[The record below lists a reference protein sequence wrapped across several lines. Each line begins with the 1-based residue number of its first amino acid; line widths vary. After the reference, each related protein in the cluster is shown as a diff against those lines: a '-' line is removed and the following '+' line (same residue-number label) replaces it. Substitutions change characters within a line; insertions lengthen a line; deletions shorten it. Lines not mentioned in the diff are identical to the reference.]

1 MKNVSFY
8 GIICKR
14 YLLMI
19 KVNELTVESIDCGNI
34 QIPNY
39 DYAFKDGKCYQN
51 GQLLGNVIFCD
62 EKIIQV
68 EQSNGGL
75 ADGTVHTFVRVS

>member
-1 MKNVSFY
+1 MLAPVFIMS
-8 GIICKR
+8 CS
-14 YLLMI
+14 
-19 KVNELTVESIDCGNI
+19 NEITVGSIECGNI

-39 DYAFKDGKCYQN
+39 NYTFRDGKCYQN
-51 GQLLGNVIFCD
+51 GQLLGNVVFSD

-75 ADGTVHTFVRVS
+75 ADGTIRTFVRVS